1 MSSGQREACEWAPG
15 EAPIPHKQVQG
26 LVALWEKDK
35 KEPGK
40 ELEPASWEGG
50 LQPQL
55 PSEPP
60 LPHPP
65 SVPQGGG
72 GPGNCQHHEPGAS
85 VLGWCLARGDGD
97 GTHCREGPGQGEKPR
112 PTQKQRPT
120 PTAPP
125 QCRGQGEMGSCTLK
139 PGEPQGLL
147 LCGYVGVG
155 FGAGDL
161 FFVLC
166 FVLL

>member
-65 SVPQGGG
+65 SVP
-72 GPGNCQHHEPGAS
+72 
-85 VLGWCLARGDGD
+85 
-97 GTHCREGPGQGEKPR
+97 REGAVLEIVSTVSQGPVSWAGVWPEGMEMAPTVGRGRGKERSPGPR
-112 PTQKQRPT
+112 RSSV
-120 PTAPP
+120 PP
-125 QCRGQGEMGSCTLK
+125 PLPLHSVEAKVRW
-139 PGEPQGLL
+139 
-147 LCGYVGVG
+147 
-155 FGAGDL
+155 AA
-161 FFVLC
+161 VL
-166 FVLL
+166 